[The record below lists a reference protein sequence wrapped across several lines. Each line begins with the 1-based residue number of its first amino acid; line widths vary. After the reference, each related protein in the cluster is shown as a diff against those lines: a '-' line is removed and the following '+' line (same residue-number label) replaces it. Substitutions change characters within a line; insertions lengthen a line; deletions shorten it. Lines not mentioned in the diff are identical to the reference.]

1 MSLITDHYCRVVVA
15 CSVQV
20 DEMKRTTGAYFKCAL
35 FHAPGP
41 SEGNWKSLYS
51 RAAAVI

>member
-1 MSLITDHYCRVVVA
+1 MSLTTDHYLRVVVA

-20 DEMKRTTGAYFKCAL
+20 DEMNVQQVLTSSGAL